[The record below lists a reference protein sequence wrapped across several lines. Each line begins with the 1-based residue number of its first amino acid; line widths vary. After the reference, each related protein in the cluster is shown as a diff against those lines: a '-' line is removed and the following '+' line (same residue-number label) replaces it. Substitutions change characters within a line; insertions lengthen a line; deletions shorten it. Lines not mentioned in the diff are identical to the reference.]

1 MSRSNASPV
10 RGKSLGDGRESLLAV
25 LALVPGALA
34 LARPAAFFDAVDVA
48 ACGAGTV
55 LGVDVLCYPFLQR
68 ALVAAVCVALVAPLV
83 GTFLVYRQM
92 ALIGDALAHT
102 AFAGVAIGLFV
113 GSVGGVPVSPA
124 VAALV
129 VAVVAALGIETIV
142 ERTDAGGDV
151 TMAIVLTG
159 GFALG
164 TVVVS
169 LTDGGLS
176 VGIKAYLF
184 GSLATV
190 TRHNAAMLL
199 ALSGAVLAA
208 VALTYRQLVTVTI
221 DETAARVAGLDVRR
235 YNRLLVVLT
244 AVVVVAAMQIL
255 GIILVAAML
264 VVPVATAA
272 PVARGFTHAVLVSVV
287 AAHLA
292 VVGGILV
299 SYVGGVAVGGT
310 IVLASI
316 ALYGAVTF
324 LQRSGIGPFDPSGD
338 AERAR

>member
-1 MSRSNASPV
+1 MIR
-10 RGKSLGDGRESLLAV
+10 RERVLAV
-25 LALVPGALA
+25 VALLPGALA
-34 LARPAAFFDAVDVA
+34 LAAPGAFFRGLDAV
-48 ACGAGTV
+48 ACSPG
-55 LGVDVLCYPFLQR
+55 LDVLCYPFVQR
-68 ALVAAVCVALVAPLV
+68 GLVAGIAVALVAPLV

-92 ALIGDALAHT
+92 ALVGDALAHT

-113 GSVGGVPVSPA
+113 GSLGDVPVSPS

-129 VAVVAALGIETIV
+129 VAVIAALGIEAIT
-142 ERTDAGGDV
+142 ERTDASGDV
-151 TMAIVLTG
+151 AMAVVLTG

-176 VGIKAYLF
+176 VGIKSYLF

-190 TRHNAAMLL
+190 TRANAALL
-199 ALSGAVLAA
+199 VALSGVVVAV
-208 VALTYRQLVTVTI
+208 VSLTYRRLVTVTI
-221 DETAARVAGLDVRR
+221 DETAARVGGIPVRR

-255 GIILVAAML
+255 GIVLVAAML

-272 PVARGFTHAVLVSVV
+272 PVARGFTHSVLVAIV
-287 AAHLA
+287 AAQLA

-299 SYVGGVAVGGT
+299 AYLGGVAVGGT
-310 IVLASI
+310 IVLLAI
-316 ALYGAVTF
+316 GLYGVVTVWA
-324 LQRSGIGPFDPSGD
+324 RSDRSRPSVVALIG
-338 AERAR
+338 R